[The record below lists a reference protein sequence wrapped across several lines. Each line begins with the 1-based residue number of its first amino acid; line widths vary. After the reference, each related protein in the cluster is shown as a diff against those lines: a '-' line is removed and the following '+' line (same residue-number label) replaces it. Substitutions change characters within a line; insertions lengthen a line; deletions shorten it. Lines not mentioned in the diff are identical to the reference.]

1 MMLVVAQ
8 YVFRECMRRRV
19 FIAVPVLTLA
29 FLSLYALGT
38 ARAIGAA
45 RDFNDPGGVVA
56 VDSATLVGSTMLGLS
71 MFATMFLGAM
81 LATFLTFT
89 VIRGDADQGLLQPL
103 IVRPLGRSA
112 FLIGRYVGAV
122 VIAVLYVTTLFAA
135 CVAITGAITDW
146 WPDRFAEPALLLAGA
161 VALVGLIS
169 ILGSIFLPT
178 VVNGITVMMV
188 FGSGLTA
195 GLLQQ
200 VGEGLQSR
208 SLEALGRTAAN
219 LLPFEALY
227 QGSLHAITADLF
239 GFTGFAVRL
248 GPFGGGQPLS
258 AALYVWVAFYFGAML
273 GACLIAFHRK
283 DV

>member
-1 MMLVVAQ
+1 MMFVVTQ
-8 YVFRECMRRRV
+8 YVFRECLRRRV
-19 FIAVPVLTLA
+19 FIAVPILTA
-29 FLSLYALGT
+29 VFLLLYAFGT

-45 RDFNDPGGVVA
+45 RGFDDPGGFVTTPTV
-56 VDSATLVGSTMLGLS
+56 VGSTMLGLS
-71 MFATMFLGAM
+71 MFATMFLGSI

-89 VIRGDADQGLLQPL
+89 VVRGDADQGVLQPL
-103 IVRPLGRSA
+103 IVRPLGRST
-112 FLIGRYVGAV
+112 FLIGRYVGAA
-122 VIAVLYVTTLFAA
+122 VIAAVYVAVLFAA
-135 CVAITGAITDW
+135 CVVITGSITDW
-146 WPDRFAEPALLLAGA
+146 WPDRFVEPALLLAGA
-161 VALVGLIS
+161 VALVALIS

-200 VGEGLQSR
+200 IGEGLRSP
-208 SLEALGRTAAN
+208 SLEALGRSAAN
-219 LLPFEALY
+219 ALPFEALY

-239 GFTGFAVRL
+239 GVTGFVVRL

-258 AALYVWVAFYFGAML
+258 ANLYAWIAVYFAAML
-273 GACLIAFHRK
+273 AACLITFQRK

>member
-1 MMLVVAQ
+1 
-8 YVFRECMRRRV
+8 
-19 FIAVPVLTLA
+19 
-29 FLSLYALGT
+29 
-38 ARAIGAA
+38 
-45 RDFNDPGGVVA
+45 
-56 VDSATLVGSTMLGLS
+56 MLGLS
-71 MFATMFLGAM
+71 MFATMFLGSM

-122 VIAVLYVTTLFAA
+122 IIAALYVTLLFAA
-135 CVAITGAITDW
+135 CVAITGSITDW
-146 WPDRFAEPALLLAGA
+146 WPDRFAEPVLLLAGA
-161 VALVGLIS
+161 VALVALIS

-200 VGEGLQSR
+200 VGEGLGSP
-208 SLEALGRTAAN
+208 SLEALGRTVAN
-219 LLPFEALY
+219 ILPFEALY
-227 QGSLHAITADLF
+227 QGSLHAITADLS
-239 GFTGFAVRL
+239 GVTGFVVRL

-258 AALYVWVAFYFGAML
+258 ATLYAWFAVYFGIML
-273 GACLIAFHRK
+273 ALCLTAFNRK